1 MRAFVSLIV
10 AYQLDAQANPSC
22 TDAYNFL
29 GLMLQEQKDVDGA
42 EAAYRA
48 ATEADPTDVDSHI
61 YLGLLLQYEREDR
74 GGAEAAYR
82 AAIEMYPS
90 YAEARIQ
97 HLAMWRA
104 KSV

>member
-1 MRAFVSLIV
+1 
-10 AYQLDAQANPSC
+10 
-22 TDAYNFL
+22 
-29 GLMLQEQKDVDGA
+29 MLQEQEDVDGA

-48 ATEADPTDVDSHI
+48 ATEADPTDMDSQI
-61 YLGLLLQYEREDR
+61 YLGLLLQYERKDR
-74 GGAEAAYR
+74 GGAEDAYR
-82 AAIEMYPS
+82 TAIEAHPS